1 MPSTLKMEK
10 TMKKKT
16 DSFCVFIL
24 THGRADNV
32 ITYKSLQRAGYKGP
46 LFFVV
51 DNEDSQ
57 VDRYREN
64 FGTDRV
70 VVFDKKAMAART
82 DCADNFH
89 NRRVILHARNA
100 CFDIAEQLGFEYFL
114 ELDDDYHA
122 FDFTFNQA
130 GEYKDQPILGQI
142 EKCFEAVIEY
152 LKSNN
157 RILSLCVLQGG
168 DLIGGKNN
176 TFLLNGSYPFRK
188 RKAMNSFFC
197 KTSRRFAFQGTIN
210 EDVNTYVLQGMR
222 GALFMTIPDFHLHQK
237 STQKN
242 KGGMTET
249 YIDGGTY
256 VKSFYSVLF
265 APSCCKVTAQHE
277 MGRLHHHIKW
287 NNALPR
293 ILDEVHKKTA

>member
-64 FGTDRV
+64 FGSDRV

-114 ELDDDYHA
+114 ELDDDYT
-122 FDFTFNQA
+122 DFRFTHDKNGKYQMTRITS
-130 GEYKDQPILGQI
+130 KI
-142 EKCFEAVIEY
+142 EKCFEAMIEY
-152 LKSNN
+152 LKVDE
-157 RILSLCVLQGG
+157 RILSLCVLQTG

-176 TFLLNGSYPFRK
+176 TPLKYCHFPFKR

-197 KTSRRFAFQGTIN
+197 KTSRRFQFQGTIN

-222 GALFMTIPDFHLHQK
+222 GRLFMTIPDLVLQQK

-249 YIDGGTY
+249 YIDSGTY
-256 VKSFYSVLF
+256 IKSFYTVIF
-265 APSCCKVTAQHE
+265 APSCCKVGTPPGL
-277 MGRLHHHIKW
+277 GRIHHKINW
-287 NNALPR
+287 NNAVPR
-293 ILDEVHKKTA
+293 ILDEAHKKTA